1 MDMGKRDREGN
12 RDTMA
17 SGSIWFGLGKNN
29 SGFDRR
35 VVARKLQLHETREGP
50 RTEVKDLA

>member
-29 SGFDRR
+29 LGFDGR
-35 VVARKLQLHETREGP
+35 VVARKLHLHETGEGR